1 MVLSIVVFS
10 LAAGVE
16 VEAAVD
22 MVEVEVETRETRLG
36 GELDNELD
44 DELALVVVDEG
55 D

>member
-22 MVEVEVETRETRLG
+22 MVEVETRETRLG
-36 GELDNELD
+36 GGLDNELD

>member
-16 VEAAVD
+16 DEDAVD
-22 MVEVEVETRETRLG
+22 IVEVEKRETRLG
-36 GELDNELD
+36 GELDDKLD
-44 DELALVVVDEG
+44 DELTLVVVDEG